1 MYVIL
6 WEFEVAA
13 ENAADF
19 VFAYG
24 ADGTW
29 AQIFRQSAGYIG
41 TELLRSADAPTQYI
55 TIDRWSSAEAFKR
68 FQQDFGDRYNALDA
82 ESEGLTLSE
91 TKIGSFTSAG

>member
-6 WEFEVAA
+6 WEFEVSA

-19 VFAYG
+19 VVAYG
-24 ADGTW
+24 ANGAW
-29 AQIFRQSAGYIG
+29 AQLFRQAAGYIG
-41 TELLRSADAPTQYI
+41 TELLRCAEDPTHYV
-55 TIDRWSSAEAFKR
+55 TIDRWSSAEDFTR

-82 ESEGLTLSE
+82 ELEGLTLTE